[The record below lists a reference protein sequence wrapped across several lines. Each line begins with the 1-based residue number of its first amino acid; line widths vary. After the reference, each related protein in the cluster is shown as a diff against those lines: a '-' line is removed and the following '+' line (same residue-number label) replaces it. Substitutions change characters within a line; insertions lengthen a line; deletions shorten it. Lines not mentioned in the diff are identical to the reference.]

1 MAEIDKLTLDIT
13 VNNNKATR
21 RINAITKAV
30 EKLNTALSKSGNF
43 DKVFDKINNAS
54 PSSAGGGRTSKGGSS
69 KTSKNLNIFGTLGKW
84 NYLINMTRYYGRSLA
99 NMVQYAMDYV
109 ETQNLWQVAN
119 RNNLETADKFIQKMN
134 KAYGI
139 SEQTLMN
146 YQAIFKNMLSAL
158 GDLSDEISSGLSMQL
173 TQMAVDFASLYNQ
186 TIPNAMQKFQAVLS
200 GQVRP
205 IRSVSGYDI
214 TENTIFDLYAGAGGQ
229 KTMRQLSQ
237 IEKRL
242 LRIVAVFDQMG
253 ATGATGDMAKTI
265 ESASNQARIMSEQFK
280 EAATWAG
287 QMVLTWMN
295 STQLLQKI
303 NAGIMTVKEI
313 MKSLAYSFGY
323 QDQDFLEGMA
333 AGLEDVGEEIDEI
346 QGKLLSFDK
355 FQSLNSEK
363 ENILGIDSTVLDL
376 VKNINLGMSE
386 FKMKAQQISEEWL
399 KILGYTYNEETGLWE
414 TNKTLGSFTE
424 LIKSLKTF
432 AVDLFNALKPI
443 FPAIMDLLKSVT
455 PLIVDLLNRI
465 TPVIVQIVEILV
477 PVIVD
482 IINTIT
488 PFLESI
494 IPMITGLITK
504 ILPIVVKIF
513 ETLTPIILD
522 LVNIIFPF
530 LEEVMPMII
539 DVVSSILPII
549 DVILELI
556 DVLKPLITLAT
567 QLLTDIIKPIAD
579 LLSALGQM
587 ISSLIYFISKGLVG
601 ALKILMVFLE
611 PIAYIL
617 EFIMKLTSAVVQA
630 IKDIISFRWGD
641 YAKHQEEIWTN
652 WKTPQFVDRVR
663 GYATGGFPEDGL
675 FFANSGELV
684 GQFSNGRTAVA
695 NNDQITTGI
704 AMAVEPAVYR
714 AVKSAM
720 ATGSGGDIV
729 LQLDGREL
737 ARANV
742 GNNARALSS
751 NYRIDLQPR

>member
-13 VNNNKATR
+13 VNNDKATR

-119 RNNLETADKFIQKMN
+119 RNNLEAADKFIQKMN

-333 AGLEDVGEEIDEI
+333 TGLEDVGEEIDEI

-355 FQSLNSEK
+355 FQSLNSEE
-363 ENILGIDSTVLDL
+363 ENILGIDNTVLDL

-399 KILGYTYNEETGLWE
+399 KILGYTYNEKTGLWE
-414 TNKTLGSFTE
+414 TNETLGGFTE

-455 PLIVDLLNRI
+455 PLI
-465 TPVIVQIVEILV
+465 T
-477 PVIVD
+477 
-482 IINTIT
+482 
-488 PFLESI
+488 S
-494 IPMITGLITK
+494 LISK

-513 ETLTPIILD
+513 EKLIPIILD
-522 LVNIIFPF
+522 LVNIILPF

-549 DVILELI
+549 EVILELI

-567 QLLTDIIKPIAD
+567 QLLTDILKPIAD

-587 ISSLIYFISKGLVG
+587 ISSLTYFISKGLVG
-601 ALKILMVFLE
+601 ALKILIVFLE

-617 EFIMKLTSAVVQA
+617 EFIMKLISSVVQGM
-630 IKDIISFRWGD
+630 KDIISFKWGD
-641 YAKHQEEIWTN
+641 FAKNQEGIWTN
-652 WKTPQFVDRVR
+652 WKTPQFVDSVR

-720 ATGSGGDIV
+720 AAGNSGDIV